1 MNKYQKIFNEYE
13 VRDEV
18 KERIMKKINNKKEFK
33 LKYALILLG
42 IVGVISLTSV
52 YAEEISAF
60 FKSWTKEKLDVPKEA
75 DLDITSK
82 ITNVDDVILNKQE
95 DGFGGTV
102 DIVSGMMNI
111 KEIEDYLGI
120 QLLKYDNAKAN
131 YRLNGG
137 NNKEGYVSSIYIDY
151 EPLYKDKDDREFAT
165 QYDLYTKQKIVYLSA
180 RLFTK
185 NFHDDDMK
193 NMWGVEIENHGQ
205 NNYQTVKLNNLGVTG
220 IYYEYGP
227 YELENDTKGLGNHK
241 ENHLIFVYDNISYYL
256 WGRNMEMEEFIN
268 IAKNLSF

>member
-1 MNKYQKIFNEYE
+1 MNKYQKSFNEYE

-18 KERIMKKINNKKEFK
+18 KDRIYAKINNRKGFK
-33 LKYALILLG
+33 LSYALILLG
-42 IVGVISLTSV
+42 VVGVISLTSV

-111 KEIEDYLGI
+111 KEIENYLGI
-120 QLLKYDNAKAN
+120 QLLKYNDVKAN

-137 NNKEGYVSSIYIDY
+137 NNEEGYVSSIYIDY

-185 NFHDDDMK
+185 NFYDDDMK
-193 NMWGVEIENHGQ
+193 N
-205 NNYQTVKLNNLGVTG
+205 
-220 IYYEYGP
+220 
-227 YELENDTKGLGNHK
+227 
-241 ENHLIFVYDNISYYL
+241 S
-256 WGRNMEMEEFIN
+256 
-268 IAKNLSF
+268 S